1 MSLGRAAEA
10 VLGGSATAGS
20 GAGGS
25 LAGPATVPVFR
36 YITIANTNKPT
47 PSVASTQMVHLT
59 RISALTWLCTLFASR
74 TIGPVRT
81 KPPVRALFPSDPL
94 LKLRVA

>member
-59 RISALTWLCTLFASR
+59 RISALTWLCTLFASL

-81 KPPVRALFPSDPL
+81 KPASQGIVP
-94 LKLRVA
+94 

>member
-10 VLGGSATAGS
+10 VLGGSATSGS

-74 TIGPVRT
+74 TIGPVPAPSPQSAHRSLM
-81 KPPVRALFPSDPL
+81 VLF
-94 LKLRVA
+94 

>member
-59 RISALTWLCTLFASR
+59 RISALTWLCTLFRLADDRSGTHQAASQG
-74 TIGPVRT
+74 IVP
-81 KPPVRALFPSDPL
+81 
-94 LKLRVA
+94 